1 MDTNL
6 VLLLRMLER
15 LMVVG
20 FGGMAIFLGY
30 KLFFHLPYQT
40 DQEGKLEL
48 PGIKIVLSRVAPGIF
63 FLAFGAIILSQNLN
77 QGISQSIKLAA
88 DTTNKNTE
96 IIQSFAGVTGGLSA
110 ADTGNIQQIRI
121 AAIEQIGALNCLKK
135 LLAVNNIQLQ
145 PSIAIALTEAK
156 AALLKPVWNESA
168 WGQISALEF
177 APDNIKNPNLR
188 GVFNDVSIACPY

>member
-63 FLAFGAIILSQNLN
+63 FLAFGAVILSQNLN

-96 IIQSFAGVTGGLSA
+96 IIQSFAGVTGVSTT
-110 ADTGNIQQIRI
+110 DTGNIQQIRI

>member
-63 FLAFGAIILSQNLN
+63 FLAFGAVILSQNLN
-77 QGISQSIKLAA
+77 QGISQNIKMAA
-88 DTTNKNTE
+88 DNTNKNTE
-96 IIQSFAGVTGGLSA
+96 IIQSFAGVTGVSTT
-110 ADTGNIQQIRI
+110 DTGNIQQKRI

-156 AALLKPVWNESA
+156 AALLKPVWNEST

-188 GVFNDVSIACPY
+188 GVFTDVSIACPY

>member
-6 VLLLRMLER
+6 VLILRMLER

-30 KLFFHLPYQT
+30 KLFFHLPYQA

-88 DTTNKNTE
+88 DTTNNNTE
-96 IIQSFAGVTGGLSA
+96 SGKAVAGVKGGLA
-110 ADTGNIQQIRI
+110 AVEPGNI
-121 AAIEQIGALNCLKK
+121 
-135 LLAVNNIQLQ
+135 
-145 PSIAIALTEAK
+145 
-156 AALLKPVWNESA
+156 
-168 WGQISALEF
+168 
-177 APDNIKNPNLR
+177 
-188 GVFNDVSIACPY
+188 

>member
-63 FLAFGAIILSQNLN
+63 FLAFGAVILSQNLN

-96 IIQSFAGVTGGLSA
+96 IIQSFAGVTGVSTT
-110 ADTGNIQQIRI
+110 DTGNIQQIRI

-188 GVFNDVSIACPY
+188 GVFTDVSIACPY